1 MQATLGW
8 TVSQRLGLRPGLL
21 TDALLVTAGSLLV
34 ALFAQIQIFL
44 PFTPVPITGQTF
56 AVLLLGAALGGRRAA
71 ASLLLYLL
79 EGAMGLPVFAGG
91 SAGLLRLAGPTGG
104 YLVGFLP
111 AAYLVGLLAER
122 GLDRRWYS
130 ALPVFLLGQL
140 VLYTIGVIWLST
152 FVGLGQAL
160 IAGLWPFI
168 VLDAAKAVLAAVA
181 LPSAWKLV
189 GALPGSRPG

>member
-56 AVLLLGAALGGRRAA
+56 AVLLVGAALGGRRAA

>member
-34 ALFAQIQIFL
+34 ALFAQIQIIL

-56 AVLLLGAALGGRRAA
+56 AVLLVGAALGGRRAA

>member
-34 ALFAQIQIFL
+34 ALFAQIQIIL

-140 VLYTIGVIWLST
+140 VLYTVGVIWLST

>member
-1 MQATLGW
+1 
-8 TVSQRLGLRPGLL
+8 V
-21 TDALLVTAGSLLV
+21 LLV
-34 ALFAQIQIFL
+34 
-44 PFTPVPITGQTF
+44 
-56 AVLLLGAALGGRRAA
+56 GAALGGRRAA

>member
-34 ALFAQIQIFL
+34 ALFAQIQIIL